1 MQIGSVQFA
10 CCFLIVF
17 HAGTFAN
24 AGFDDWIF
32 TLRYIGRWVAI
43 GINVLENIERISFLR
58 ARNPFAILRMVGRCE
73 DCFIR

>member
-10 CCFLIVF
+10 CCFLVVF
-17 HAGTFAN
+17 HAGTSEN
-24 AGFDDWIF
+24 AALVIGFLFGGILGDG
-32 TLRYIGRWVAI
+32 LRL